1 MLHLWRPQPS
11 KPLKL
16 ATGDNAAM
24 RRLLCAFTALL
35 LLAACSPA
43 LNWRTVALAD
53 APLTVMLPCK
63 PDQAVRDVDWG
74 AGSVPLS
81 MVGCEAG
88 GATWAVS
95 HVLLGQ
101 PQDAPQVLERWQQ
114 ALQKQLQLA
123 PSSLAGE
130 PFLIKGGLEL
140 PQAVKVE
147 WVGRNAKGS
156 AVVADA
162 RWFARLE
169 GNGVRVYQVMVLSPG
184 QPVAGAERD
193 TFVQGLQ
200 LR

>member
-1 MLHLWRPQPS
+1 
-11 KPLKL
+11 
-16 ATGDNAAM
+16 M
-24 RRLLCAFTALL
+24 RSLVCAFTALV

-74 AGSVPLS
+74 AGRVPLS

-101 PQDAPQVLERWQQ
+101 PQDAPAVLERWQR
-114 ALQKQLQLA
+114 ALQKQLQLPA
-123 PSSLAGE
+123 TIPAGE
-130 PFLIKGGLEL
+130 PYLIKGGLEL
-140 PQAVKVE
+140 PQAMKVE
-147 WVGRNAKGS
+147 WDGRNAKGG
-156 AVVADA
+156 AVVADV

-169 GNGVRVYQVMVLSPG
+169 GSGVRVYQAMVLSPG
-184 QPVAGAERD
+184 QPVAPTARD

-200 LR
+200 LH

>member
-1 MLHLWRPQPS
+1 MCRP
-11 KPLKL
+11 LRALIAL
-16 ATGDNAAM
+16 A
-24 RRLLCAFTALL
+24 
-35 LLAACSPA
+35 LLAACSPV
-43 LNWRTVALAD
+43 LNWRTVAFAD
-53 APLTVMLPCK
+53 VPLTVMLPCK

-74 AGSVPLS
+74 AGRMPLS

-95 HVLLGQ
+95 HMLLGQ
-101 PQDAPQVLERWQQ
+101 PQDAPMVLERWQQ

-123 PSSLAGE
+123 STMPAGR

-140 PQAVKVE
+140 PQAMQVE
-147 WVGRNAKGS
+147 WEGRDAKGG
-156 AVVADA
+156 AVVADV

-169 GNGVRVYQVMVLSPG
+169 GNGVRVYQALVLSPG
-184 QPVAGAERD
+184 QPVAATARD